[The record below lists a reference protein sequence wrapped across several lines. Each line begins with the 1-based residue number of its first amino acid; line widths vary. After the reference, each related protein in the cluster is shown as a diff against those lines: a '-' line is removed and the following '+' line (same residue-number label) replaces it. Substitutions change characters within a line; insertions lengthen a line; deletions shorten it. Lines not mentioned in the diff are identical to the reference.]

1 MQSSLHTRAELGL
14 GPGVG
19 PEQESQAESQFGL
32 GSQPESQFDSQF
44 ESQFESQLGSQL
56 DSQTDSSKH
65 SIPLMY
71 GVYLLK
77 SLPKKSCFYVGSTPD
92 PHRRLRQH
100 NGELARG
107 GAYRT
112 KKKGYRPWK
121 MVLYVFGFPNKISA
135 LQFEHAWQHA
145 YQTRHIPFEK
155 RLNPGKRH
163 TGSGTSLHSKVA
175 NCRLLLNSEGFNR
188 LGLKVVIF
196 DSSVYDAWLKNKYGV
211 PVPEDLQIDVRIA
224 NLETQE
230 TTTAGA
236 AADNA
241 VASGNYNQLK
251 EFMEYNSTFQNTY
264 FQKCKELYSKPD
276 ELRTCKV
283 CDKQVDVE
291 DGLHTMCVCGQSN
304 CTCIY
309 HLSCL
314 SEKFLEA
321 EEEKMADRS
330 TDEFHVLPKMGKC
343 IGCNKINFWNL
354 VIRGAM
360 NLQQN
365 I

>member
-1 MQSSLHTRAELGL
+1 MLSSLDSEVQLDL
-14 GPGVG
+14 GPESG
-19 PEQESQAESQFGL
+19 PHQESQAESQFGY
-32 GSQPESQFDSQF
+32 GSQTESQFELPF
-44 ESQFESQLGSQL
+44 ESQFESQLDSQL
-56 DSQTDSSKH
+56 NSQNDKSKH
-65 SIPLMY
+65 LIPRMY

-112 KKKGYRPWK
+112 KKKGYRPWR
-121 MVLYVFGFPNKISA
+121 MVFYVFGFPNKISA

-155 RLNPGKRH
+155 RLNPGKRN
-163 TGSGTSLHSKVA
+163 TGSGTSLHSKIA
-175 NCRLLLNSEGFNR
+175 NCRLLLNSKGFNR

-196 DSSVYDAWLKNKYGV
+196 DNSVYDVWLKNKFGI
-211 PVPEDLQIDVRIA
+211 PVLEDIQIDVRIA
-224 NLETQE
+224 NLTEE
-230 TTTAGA
+230 TTTTTT
-236 AADNA
+236 AADGA
-241 VASGNYNQLK
+241 IASGNYNQLK
-251 EFMEYNSTFQNTY
+251 EFMEYNNSLNEEY
-264 FQKCKELYSKPD
+264 FQKCKELYGKPD

-291 DGLHTMCVCGQSN
+291 DGFHTMCVCGHRD

-314 SEKFLEA
+314 SGKFLEE
-321 EEEKMADRS
+321 EEEKIAEGSAD
-330 TDEFHVLPKMGKC
+330 ELHVLPKKGKC

-360 NLQQN
+360 NLQKN